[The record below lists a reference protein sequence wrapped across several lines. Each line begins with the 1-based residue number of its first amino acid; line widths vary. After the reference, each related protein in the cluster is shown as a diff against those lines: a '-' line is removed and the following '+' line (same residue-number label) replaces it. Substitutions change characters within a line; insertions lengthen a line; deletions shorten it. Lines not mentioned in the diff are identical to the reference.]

1 MKEKANKQNLRSTWS
16 TIVHDKL
23 EPCILHHHP
32 GDALGRQVRVD
43 RGELATDG
51 VELDDLPDRC
61 SYPLHCRNERVWECP
76 FNGKLAL
83 HNAHI

>member
-1 MKEKANKQNLRSTWS
+1 M
-16 TIVHDKL
+16 
-23 EPCILHHHP
+23 P

-61 SYPLHCRNERVWECP
+61 SYLLHCRNERV
-76 FNGKLAL
+76 
-83 HNAHI
+83 